1 MKDVVF
7 SIRLESEIQHLAQ
20 EAVEIARRLGFGE
33 PPQQQILKELAANRA
48 HAQDLLNGAAL
59 FIWDDELG

>member
-1 MKDVVF
+1 
-7 SIRLESEIQHLAQ
+7 
-20 EAVEIARRLGFGE
+20 
-33 PPQQQILKELAANRA
+33 LKELAANRA